1 MANEYEVDTNDRRFT
16 EVDSERENE
25 LNQNDIEYN
34 DMINSSDE
42 FYQNQINASKDWADK
57 QTELQN
63 EKTDFAIEKIEQQKE
78 QTKSDYLKEQSGAYT
93 DWQKQSN
100 QYGANAE
107 QRASMGMANTGYSE
121 SSQVSMYNTY
131 QNRVA
136 TAREAFNRAVLNYD
150 NAIKDAQLQNNS
162 ILAEIAYEA
171 QKEQLSLALQGFQY
185 KNTLVSQKAAARRE
199 INRHYDTLWQNVY
212 SNILEE
218 IRINETARQHDEQ
231 MAEERRQFNASH
243 ALEKSKFAWQ
253 KEQASKSSSSGGGG
267 SIKKGSS
274 SGGTSKTI
282 KPTSIK
288 NPSEKLEGGEEEIL
302 VSAEPEIDMDSLK
315 KALGDIGQPATLS
328 AESID
333 KLVQSG
339 ALIETEEDGKIK
351 FSASEAEKR
360 RVRYSPKRT
369 ATGEVP
375 KASSKTLADQIDP
388 KVDEFMT
395 RYKNKKTIWDL
406 V

>member
-1 MANEYEVDTNDRRFT
+1 MANDYEYKVDTNDRRLT
-16 EVDSERENE
+16 EVDSERESE

-34 DMINSSDE
+34 DIINSSDKY
-42 FYQNQINASKDWADK
+42 FQDQINASKDWAKEQQD
-57 QTELQN
+57 LQN

-136 TAREAFNRAVLNYD
+136 TAREAYNRAVLNYD

-185 KNTLVSQKAAARRE
+185 KNTLVLQKATARRE
-199 INRHYDTLWQNVY
+199 INKHYDTLWQSVY

-218 IRINETARQHDEQ
+218 IKINETARQHDEQ
-231 MAEERRQFNASH
+231 MAEDRRQFNASH

-253 KEQASKSSSSGGGG
+253 KAQASKSSSGGGSGGSGGG
-267 SIKKGSS
+267 
-274 SGGTSKTI
+274 KTI
-282 KPTSIK
+282 MKPTSIK
-288 NPSEKLEGGEEEIL
+288 NPSEKIEDGEEVTL
-302 VSAEPEIDMDSLK
+302 VPVSEGLEPDMDSLK
-315 KALGDIGQPATLS
+315 KTLGELGIPATQS

-333 KLVQSG
+333 YFVREGL
-339 ALIETEEDGKIK
+339 LIETEQNGKL
-351 FSASEAEKR
+351 
-360 RVRYSPKRT
+360 VY
-369 ATGEVP
+369 
-375 KASSKTLADQIDP
+375 KASPQAKDVIAIFKTDW
-388 KVDEFMT
+388 
-395 RYKNKKTIWDL
+395 RDL
-406 V
+406 R